1 MRGWFALLM
10 IGLALAPAQGS
21 DLEREAR
28 LAAEIEGS
36 IVVGEPLYLT
46 ADGHDFLAL
55 YTLAEPARGS
65 TLILHGRG
73 YQPDWPLVAGPLREG
88 LDDPVHPTP
97 GPDQGRQLLRLCAHF
112 PGGHSKNTSCA
123 DAPARRGG

>member
-1 MRGWFALLM
+1 MRAWLM
-10 IGLALAPAQGS
+10 VLIMGLTLSPAQGS

-28 LAAEIEGS
+28 LAAEIEDS

-55 YTLAEPARGS
+55 YTAAEPARGS

-73 YQPDWPLVAGPLREG
+73 YHPDWPLVAAPSVSYTHLR
-88 LDDPVHPTP
+88 
-97 GPDQGRQLLRLCAHF
+97 AHETAYTISF
-112 PGGHSKNTSCA
+112 AGVCL
-123 DAPARRGG
+123 